1 MIYLN
6 RHVLYIAYKLHDPNS
21 LDHSGVATGVR
32 FGQNASFLASAGMD
46 RSLKYYGIRL

>member
-1 MIYLN
+1 MSSPY
-6 RHVLYIAYKLHDPNS
+6 VVYQCDSNS